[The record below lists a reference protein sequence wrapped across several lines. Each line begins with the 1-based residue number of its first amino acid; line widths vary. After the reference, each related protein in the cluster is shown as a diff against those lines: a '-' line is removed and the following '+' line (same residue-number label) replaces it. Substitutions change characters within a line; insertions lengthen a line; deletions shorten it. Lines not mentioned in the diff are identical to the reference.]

1 MFRRILIYVRE
12 MFPFQ
17 VYVPYSLLSYFTLFF
32 MIQAI
37 LIHGELRINMDGIMG
52 WITVFC
58 VLIILRILDEFKDI
72 ETDRRLFPARPLPR
86 GAVTLRDIRILGIA
100 LFIITVLINT
110 IFLTTV
116 FPVFTAMM
124 LYILASYKWF
134 FLKNIISE
142 NLFLTLVTHQPIT
155 LLVNLYI
162 VSVSFESIGI
172 IQLDGLVILSVL
184 AFFFPVTAW
193 ETSRKIRSA
202 GNETEYVTY
211 SKIIGP
217 VKATFLPLLSLMVTL
232 GLFLYLG
239 IVLNFSPVAFLCFSA
254 LFASVL
260 FYYIRFQVKP
270 QKKFLCLKP
279 VAEISTILIMLI
291 CMIQLI
297 VHSGICWD

>member
-1 MFRRILIYVRE
+1 MFRRIFIYVRE
-12 MFPFQ
+12 MFPLQ
-17 VYVPYSLLSYFTLFF
+17 VYIPYSLLSYFTLYF

-37 LIHGELRINMDGIMG
+37 GTRGELRINMDGIMG

-100 LFIITVLINT
+100 LFIITVSIN
-110 IFLTTV
+110 IYLTRV
-116 FPVFTAMM
+116 LPAFIAMM
-124 LYILASYKWF
+124 LYILASYRWF
-134 FLKNIISE
+134 FLKDIISD
-142 NLFLTLVTHQPIT
+142 NLFLTLITHQPIT
-155 LLVNLYI
+155 LMVNLYI
-162 VSVSFESIGI
+162 VSIAFESFGFFH
-172 IQLDGLVILSVL
+172 LDGLVILSVL

-211 SKIIGP
+211 SKLIGP
-217 VKATFLPLLSLMVTL
+217 VKAAFLPLLSLLAAL

-239 IVLNFSPVAFLCFSA
+239 IVLNFYPVTFLCLSA
-254 LFASVL
+254 VMASILF
-260 FYYIRFQVKP
+260 FYIRFQVKP
-270 QKKFLCLKP
+270 QKKYLCLKP
-279 VAEISTILIMLI
+279 VAEISTILVMLI

-297 VHSGICWD
+297 VNSGICWC

>member
-12 MFPFQ
+12 MFPVQ
-17 VYVPYSLLSYFTLFF
+17 VYIPYTLLSYFTLYFI
-32 MIQAI
+32 IQAI
-37 LIHGELRINMDGIMG
+37 VTHGKLKITVEGIMG
-52 WITVFC
+52 WITVLC

-86 GAVTLRDIRILGIA
+86 GAVTLRDLRILGIA
-100 LFIITVLINT
+100 LFIITVLIN
-110 IFLTTV
+110 IYLDRV
-116 FPVFTAMM
+116 LPAFTAMM
-124 LYILASYKWF
+124 LYIWASYNWF
-134 FLKNIISE
+134 FLKKIISD
-142 NLFLTLVTHQPIT
+142 NLFLTLITHQPIT
-155 LLVNLYI
+155 LMVNLYV

-172 IQLDGLVILSVL
+172 MQVDGFVLLAVL

-217 VKATFLPLLSLMVTL
+217 VKATFLPMLSLVVAL

-239 IVLNFSPVAFLCFSA
+239 TVLNFSPVTFICLSA
-254 LFASVL
+254 VMASIL

-270 QKKFLCLKP
+270 QKKYLCLRP

-291 CMIQLI
+291 CLIQLI
-297 VHSGICWD
+297 VRSGICWG